1 MVKHT
6 NDDELIQTARVGD
19 ATAFGILYQ
28 RHWGWVY
35 RLLVAMVQDAQQAED
50 LAQEVFLRVY
60 RHLNEYTARG
70 QFVAWLKRIA
80 MNLAR
85 NYLRDQRR
93 ARPMVPVEVEVMD
106 SGASHLDPE
115 VIFSSHLL
123 RQEIRTALRT
133 LNEEQQQVL
142 LLYYFSG
149 MSVETIAAQL
159 QCSVGTVKSRLF
171 YGRRQ
176 VRQALLAI
184 WGATYN
190 HNHKK
195 GVEP

>member
-1 MVKHT
+1 MVKYT
-6 NDDELIQTARVGD
+6 SDDELIQAACAGD
-19 ATAFGILYQ
+19 TTAFGQLHQ

-50 LAQEVFLRVY
+50 LAQEAFFRVY

-80 MNLAR
+80 INLAK

-93 ARPMVPVEVEVMD
+93 ARRMVPVEGEVMD
-106 SGASHLDPE
+106 SGASHLDPQ

-159 QCSVGTVKSRLF
+159 QCAVGTVKSRLF

-176 VRQALLAI
+176 VRQALLAL
-184 WGATYN
+184 WGTTDK
-190 HNHKK
+190 HKK

>member
-6 NDDELIQTARVGD
+6 DDDELIQAAQMGD
-19 ATAFGILYQ
+19 ATAFGQLYQ

-50 LAQEVFLRVY
+50 LAQEAFLRVH
-60 RHLNEYTARG
+60 RHLDEYTAQG

-80 MNLAR
+80 VNLAK
-85 NYLRDQRR
+85 NHLRHQRR
-93 ARPMVPVEVEVMD
+93 APPLVSVEVEGTD
-106 SGASHLDPE
+106 SGAPHLDPQ

-149 MSVETIAAQL
+149 MRVETIATQL

-184 WGATYN
+184 WSATYN
-190 HNHKK
+190 QQE
-195 GVEP
+195 GS